1 MNKTEA
7 QAKIQEAL
15 NASGT
20 VAPSTTFATILQ
32 ILEQLS
38 PIVAQELPVLFPNN
52 PIVAD
57 LVALLIKFMPTA

>member
-7 QAKIQEAL
+7 QAKIREAL
-15 NASGT
+15 DAGT
-20 VAPSTTFATILQ
+20 TPTTTFTTILQ